1 MIPSHDIMVCVV
13 VLISYIVVRY
23 ETYVSIIILI
33 QQNFIICGPQVTFVI
48 VIEQW
53 WYIISA
59 IMDNINAMS
68 HYHCL
73 SLIIQ
78 WFQAIVMNQTRNL
91 FFDIFFK
98 IFFLPRIKKRCM
110 ICVCGNYSHTA
121 LIPRGDLKS
130 KINNN
135 NPLLYIFLK
144 FTFCKSLSIKSGT
157 YGFNILCA
165 YNFSFFVSM
174 PKNVK

>member
-1 MIPSHDIMVCVV
+1 MKRARIVSLKQLSIMIPSHDIMVCVV

-23 ETYVSIIILI
+23 GTYVSIIILI

-78 WFQAIVMNQTRNL
+78 WFQAILMNQTIIL
-91 FFDIFFK
+91 FFNIFF
-98 IFFLPRIKKRCM
+98 FFTKDQK
-110 ICVCGNYSHTA
+110 A
-121 LIPRGDLKS
+121 L
-130 KINNN
+130 
-135 NPLLYIFLK
+135 
-144 FTFCKSLSIKSGT
+144 
-157 YGFNILCA
+157 
-165 YNFSFFVSM
+165 YNVR
-174 PKNVK
+174 VWEL

>member
-13 VLISYIVVRY
+13 ILISYIVVRY
-23 ETYVSIIILI
+23 GTYVSIIILI

-73 SLIIQ
+73 SLITQ
-78 WFQAIVMNQTRNL
+78 WFQAILMNQTIIL
-91 FFDIFFK
+91 FLNIFF
-98 IFFLPRIKKRCM
+98 IFSLPRIKKRCIM
-110 ICVCGNYSHTA
+110 CVCGNYSRSA
-121 LIPRGDLKS
+121 LFPRGDVKS
-130 KINNN
+130 KNQQRY
-135 NPLLYIFLK
+135 PLLHIFFI
-144 FTFCKSLSIKSGT
+144 FTFCKFLCIKLGT

-165 YNFSFFVSM
+165 YNFTFFVSM